1 MIHISRYGRRLKT
14 TMLSTMTAACLTCVI
29 IIPFVEKKVFGNEVG
44 YYSIEFNGQEI
55 GAANSRVEAEEALAD
70 ARMKFSQ
77 EYDSVV
83 YMDNSIN
90 IVEKNKLASKRM
102 TKEDLTDSIYSN
114 LFSCVTDR
122 EDLAA
127 YTVRIDDF
135 TVTLASKDEVI
146 ELMEKVIGKYDTQN
160 EFQVKLSSGKDVSY
174 GAYSV
179 DMVQSELRN
188 TATDIVAAAIDGAST
203 VTASDGTSNR
213 DGITD
218 IGFEQNVVVNET
230 LAQGANIVSVED
242 AYEEI
247 TKEKAEKTYYVVEE
261 GDTLYG
267 IANKCSLKLS
277 ELLELNE
284 GTDENDIIRP
294 GDRFVVTVPKS
305 EISVVVTERK
315 TYEEEY
321 EADIEYVDDDTAY
334 VGTYTVQ
341 SEGEPGYHKVTAD
354 ITYVNGNKTE
364 VKYVNEEIIKPA
376 VAKVVASGT
385 ITPPTYIR
393 PLSGGSVSSEYGYR
407 WGTLHKGVDWY
418 VGIGTPVKA
427 AASGTVLRAGFYS
440 SYGNCVDI
448 RHSDGSMTRYA
459 HLNSVTVSAGQTVS
473 QGDLIAYSGN
483 TGYTTG
489 PHLHFE
495 IWIGG
500 ATVNPLNYVNR

>member
-1 MIHISRYGRRLKT
+1 MRKDRK
-14 TMLSTMTAACLTCVI
+14 
-29 IIPFVEKKVFGNEVG
+29 
-44 YYSIEFNGQEI
+44 
-55 GAANSRVEAEEALAD
+55 
-70 ARMKFSQ
+70 
-77 EYDSVV
+77 
-83 YMDNSIN
+83 SIN
-90 IVEKNKLASKRM
+90 IMMMIIVLVSIIGIGINIFLIRNDKENKGNTVVESNGIGDKQYAVGVQENTIQVVNDVTPEASITEDNTEAKIQDIEEQN
-102 TKEDLTDSIYSN
+102 TTQQDSKEQN
-114 LFSCVTDR
+114 
-122 EDLAA
+122 
-127 YTVRIDDF
+127 TVEHDIKEEH
-135 TVTLASKDEVI
+135 TIAS
-146 ELMEKVIGKYDTQN
+146 
-160 EFQVKLSSGKDVSY
+160 VSMSDGTY
-174 GAYSV
+174 Y
-179 DMVQSELRN
+179 
-188 TATDIVAAAIDGAST
+188 IDGAST

-218 IGFEQNVVVNET
+218 IEFEQNVVVNET
-230 LAQGANIVSVED
+230 LAQGANIVSVEA

-267 IANKCSLKLS
+267 IASKCSLKLS

-364 VKYVNEEIIKPA
+364 VKYINEEIIKPA

-385 ITPPTYIR
+385 ITPPTYIK
-393 PLSGGSVSSEYGYR
+393 PLSRGSVSSEYGYR

-418 VGIGTPVKA
+418 VGVGTPVKA

-448 RHSDGSMTRYA
+448 KHSDGSMTRYA
-459 HLNSVTVSAGQTVS
+459 HLNSVAVSAGQTVS

>member
-1 MIHISRYGRRLKT
+1 MIHISRYGKRLKT
-14 TMLSTMTAACLTCVI
+14 TMISTMTAACLTCVI
-29 IIPFVEKKVFGNEVG
+29 IIPFIEKKVFGNEVG
-44 YYSIEFNGQEI
+44 YYSIECNGQEI
-55 GAANSRVEAEEALAD
+55 GSANSRVEAEEALAE
-70 ARMKFSQ
+70 ARMRFSQ
-77 EYDSVV
+77 KYDSIV

-135 TVTLASKDEVI
+135 TVTLASKDDVI
-146 ELMEKVIGKYDTQN
+146 ELMERVIDKYDTAN
-160 EFQVKLSSGKDVSY
+160 EFQVKLSSGEDVSY

-188 TATDIVAAAIDGAST
+188 TATDIVAAAIDGAAT
-203 VTASDGTSNR
+203 VTASDGTANR

-218 IGFEQNVVVNET
+218 IRFEQNVVVSET
-230 LAQGANIVSVED
+230 LAEGANIMSVD
-242 AYEEI
+242 AAYEEI

-267 IANKCSLKLS
+267 IAGKCFLTLS

-284 GTDENDIIRP
+284 GTDENAIIRP

-305 EISVVVTERK
+305 EISVVTTERK

-341 SEGEPGYHKVTAD
+341 SEGESGYHKVTAD

-364 VKYVNEEIIKPA
+364 VKYINEEIIKPA

-385 ITPPTYIR
+385 ITPPTYIK
-393 PLSGGSVSSEYGYR
+393 PVSGGSVSSEYGYR

-427 AASGTVLRAGFYS
+427 TASGTVLRAGFYS

-459 HLNSVTVSAGQTVS
+459 HLNSVAVSAGQTVS

-483 TGYTTG
+483 TGYSTG

>member
-14 TMLSTMTAACLTCVI
+14 TMISTMTAACLTCVI
-29 IIPFVEKKVFGNEVG
+29 IIPFVEKKVLGNEVG

-127 YTVRIDDF
+127 YTIRIDDF

-160 EFQVKLSSGKDVSY
+160 EFQVKLSSGKDVNY

-218 IGFEQNVVVNET
+218 IEFEQNVVVNET
-230 LAQGANIVSVED
+230 LAQGANIVSVEA

-247 TKEKAEKTYYVVEE
+247 TKEKAEKIVSV
-261 GDTLYG
+261 GD
-267 IANKCSLKLS
+267 AA
-277 ELLELNE
+277 EA
-284 GTDENDIIRP
+284 IRN
-294 GDRFVVTVPKS
+294 
-305 EISVVVTERK
+305 
-315 TYEEEY
+315 
-321 EADIEYVDDDTAY
+321 A
-334 VGTYTVQ
+334 
-341 SEGEPGYHKVTAD
+341 
-354 ITYVNGNKTE
+354 
-364 VKYVNEEIIKPA
+364 
-376 VAKVVASGT
+376 
-385 ITPPTYIR
+385 
-393 PLSGGSVSSEYGYR
+393 
-407 WGTLHKGVDWY
+407 
-418 VGIGTPVKA
+418 IG
-427 AASGTVLRAGFYS
+427 
-440 SYGNCVDI
+440 
-448 RHSDGSMTRYA
+448 
-459 HLNSVTVSAGQTVS
+459 
-473 QGDLIAYSGN
+473 
-483 TGYTTG
+483 
-489 PHLHFE
+489 
-495 IWIGG
+495 
-500 ATVNPLNYVNR
+500 